1 MVIGL
6 TLEIPRAS
14 IVVRVLSVRVHLRRL
29 MCMTGG
35 IGRWRIATEEVGV
48 AGEGVRVK
56 GGGLGKIEILIEPF
70 SSSLL
75 SKTTLAF

>member
-1 MVIGL
+1 
-6 TLEIPRAS
+6 
-14 IVVRVLSVRVHLRRL
+14 

-75 SKTTLAF
+75 SNSPCFLEPNTRTEHNLTDESSVR

>member
-1 MVIGL
+1 
-6 TLEIPRAS
+6 
-14 IVVRVLSVRVHLRRL
+14 